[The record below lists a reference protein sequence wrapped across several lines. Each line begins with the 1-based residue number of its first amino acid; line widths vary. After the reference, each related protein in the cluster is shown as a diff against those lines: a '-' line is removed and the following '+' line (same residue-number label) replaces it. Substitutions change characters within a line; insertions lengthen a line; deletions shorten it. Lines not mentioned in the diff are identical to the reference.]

1 MMGKELKRLL
11 VPFQGISNLV
21 RSFGFGRLEWPSC
34 PVRVAAPLFL
44 SSGDTNQHLTLSWG
58 CGVEVNQSSFS
69 KAFRV
74 YKKKKKDVLG
84 RDQKTILLPACF
96 PFFLKYTQIEL
107 DSTERSEKAK
117 TFNKAIKHDFLSLQ
131 LEAAVIGHT

>member
-1 MMGKELKRLL
+1 MVWKLIKAAFQRLSE
-11 VPFQGISNLV
+11 F
-21 RSFGFGRLEWPSC
+21 
-34 PVRVAAPLFL
+34 
-44 SSGDTNQHLTLSWG
+44 T
-58 CGVEVNQSSFS
+58 
-69 KAFRV
+69 
-74 YKKKKKDVLG
+74 KKKKKDVLG

>member
-1 MMGKELKRLL
+1 M
-11 VPFQGISNLV
+11 
-21 RSFGFGRLEWPSC
+21 
-34 PVRVAAPLFL
+34 
-44 SSGDTNQHLTLSWG
+44 
-58 CGVEVNQSSFS
+58 EVNQSSFL

-74 YKKKKKDVLG
+74 YKKKKKKKDVLG